1 MTLIATALLK
11 YNQLKMNHLTLKLI
25 KEHLNLDNDFTL
37 DDAYL
42 TNLGDVVETVVE
54 RHIDDSFV
62 YLASSNGGKLPTP
75 LIQAMLLLLGSYYSN
90 REHIAFNANYE
101 VGNSYTFLIDLYRNY
116 SASHSDSTN
125 YTLINSIDEL
135 MRKNKEMN
143 DKLEEI
149 KSESSEQLSS
159 LSNSVSNTNARLNDF
174 ENEFQQINSKIDNN
188 TNEISR
194 INGDLPSIMS
204 IATSV
209 ESELTNTKA
218 DLSALQ
224 STVDSMHGD
233 VSELKQK
240 VDDLSNKTLQGSDS
254 LEVTED
260 GNTTT
265 LEVNQINGGKF

>member
-1 MTLIATALLK
+1 
-11 YNQLKMNHLTLKLI
+11 MNHLTLKLI

-42 TNLGDVVETVVE
+42 SNLGDVVETVVE
-54 RHIDDSFV
+54 KHIDDSFV
-62 YLASSNGGKLPTP
+62 YLANANHGKLPTP
-75 LIQAMLLLLGSYYSN
+75 LIQAMLLLLATYYAN

-116 SASHSDSTN
+116 SASHSDSSN

-135 MRKNKEMN
+135 MKKNKEMN
-143 DKLEEI
+143 DKLEEM
-149 KSESSEQLSS
+149 KNKNSEIETTIGYS
-159 LSNSVSNTNARLNDF
+159 
-174 ENEFQQINSKIDNN
+174 FQDIYQSIDNVKNKIDNN

-194 INGDLPSIMS
+194 INGDMSSIMS
-204 IATSV
+204 TATSV
-209 ESELTNTKA
+209 ESELANTKA
-218 DLSALQ
+218 DLSVLQ

-240 VDDLSNKTLQGSDS
+240 VDDLSNKTLQGTES

-260 GNTTT
+260 GNTTV
-265 LEVNQINGGKF
+265 LEVGKINGGKF

>member
-1 MTLIATALLK
+1 
-11 YNQLKMNHLTLKLI
+11 MNHLTLKII

-42 TNLGDVVETVVE
+42 SQLGDVVETVVE

-62 YLASSNGGKLPTP
+62 YLASSNGGHLPTP
-75 LIQAMLLLLGSYYSN
+75 LIQAMLLLLGTYYAN

-116 SASHSDSTN
+116 SASHSDSSN

-143 DKLEEI
+143 DKLEEM
-149 KSESSEQLSS
+149 KNKNSEIETTIEYS
-159 LSNSVSNTNARLNDF
+159 
-174 ENEFQQINSKIDNN
+174 FQDIYQSIDNVKNKIDNN
-188 TNEISR
+188 TNEIVR
-194 INGDLPSIMS
+194 LNGDLSSIMGTVS
-204 IATSV
+204 SV
-209 ESELTNTKA
+209 ESDMNNTKA
-218 DLSALQ
+218 DVTTLQ
-224 STVDSMHGD
+224 TSYEEMHGD
-233 VSELKQK
+233 VTDLKTK
-240 VDDLSNKTLQGSDS
+240 VDDLNNKTLQGSES
-254 LEVTED
+254 VEVTED

>member
-1 MTLIATALLK
+1 
-11 YNQLKMNHLTLKLI
+11 MNHLTLKLI

-116 SASHSDSTN
+116 SASHSDSSN

-143 DKLEEI
+143 DKLEEM
-149 KSESSEQLSS
+149 KNKNSEIETTIGYS
-159 LSNSVSNTNARLNDF
+159 
-174 ENEFQQINSKIDNN
+174 FQDIYQSIDNVKNKIDNN

-194 INGDLPSIMS
+194 INDELPSIMS
-204 IATSV
+204 TATSV
-209 ESELTNTKA
+209 ESELANTKA
-218 DLSALQ
+218 DLSVLQ

-233 VSELKQK
+233 VSELKTK
-240 VDDLSNKTLQGSDS
+240 VDDLNNKTLQGSES
-254 LEVTED
+254 VEVTED

-265 LEVNQINGGKF
+265 LKVNQINGGKF

>member
-1 MTLIATALLK
+1 
-11 YNQLKMNHLTLKLI
+11 MNHLTLKLI

-42 TNLGDVVETVVE
+42 TSLGDVVETVVE
-54 RHIDDSFV
+54 RHIDDSFT
-62 YLASSNGGKLPTP
+62 YLASTNGGKLPTP
-75 LIQAMLLLLGSYYSN
+75 LIQAMLLLLGTYYAN

-116 SASHSDSTN
+116 SASHSDSSN

-135 MRKNKEMN
+135 MKKNKELN

-149 KSESSEQLSS
+149 KSENTEHLET
-159 LSNSVSNTNARLNDF
+159 LSNSITNTNARINDF

-188 TNEISR
+188 TNEIAR
-194 INGDLPSIMS
+194 INGDLPSIMNMAS
-204 IATSV
+204 SAEAKVTKTQ
-209 ESELTNTKA
+209 EDLTTFQTIFN
-218 DLSALQ
+218 
-224 STVDSMHGD
+224 SMYGD
-233 VSELKQK
+233 VSDLKDR
-240 VDDLSNKTLQGSDS
+240 VDDLSNKTLQGTDS
-254 LEVTED
+254 VEVTED

>member
-1 MTLIATALLK
+1 
-11 YNQLKMNHLTLKLI
+11 MNHLTLKLI
-25 KEHLNLDNDFTL
+25 KEHLNLDSDFTL

-62 YLASSNGGKLPTP
+62 YLASVNGGKLPTP
-75 LIQAMLLLLGSYYSN
+75 LIQAMLLLLGSYYAN

-116 SASHSDSTN
+116 SVSHSDSSN
-125 YTLINSIDEL
+125 YTLIKSIDEL
-135 MRKNKEMN
+135 MKKNKELN
-143 DKLEEI
+143 DKVENI
-149 KSESSEQLSS
+149 KSENTEQLNSI
-159 LSNSVSNTNARLNDF
+159 SNSVNSATAKLSDF
-174 ENEFQQINSKIDNN
+174 ENEIQQINSKIDNN

-194 INGDLPSIMS
+194 INGDLSSMIGTVS
-204 IATSV
+204 SV
-209 ESELTNTKA
+209 ESDMFNVKA
-218 DLSALQ
+218 DISVLQ
-224 STVDSMHGD
+224 SNYDSMHGD
-233 VSELKQK
+233 VTELKTK

-254 LEVTED
+254 VEVTED

>member
-1 MTLIATALLK
+1 
-11 YNQLKMNHLTLKLI
+11 MNHLTLKLI

-42 TNLGDVVETVVE
+42 SNLGDVVEQVVE

-62 YLASSNGGKLPTP
+62 YLANANHGKLPTP
-75 LIQAMLLLLGSYYSN
+75 LIQAMLLLLATYYAN

-116 SASHSDSTN
+116 SASHSDSSN

-143 DKLEEI
+143 DKLEEM
-149 KSESSEQLSS
+149 KNKNSEIETTIGYS
-159 LSNSVSNTNARLNDF
+159 
-174 ENEFQQINSKIDNN
+174 FQDIYQSIDNVKNKIDNN
-188 TNEISR
+188 TNEIVR
-194 INGDLPSIMS
+194 LNGDLSSIMGTVS
-204 IATSV
+204 SV
-209 ESELTNTKA
+209 ESDMNNTKA
-218 DLSALQ
+218 DVTTLQ
-224 STVDSMHGD
+224 TSYEEMHGD
-233 VSELKQK
+233 VTDLKTK
-240 VDDLSNKTLQGSDS
+240 VDDLNNKTLQGSES
-254 LEVTED
+254 VEVTED

>member
-1 MTLIATALLK
+1 
-11 YNQLKMNHLTLKLI
+11 MNHLTLKLI

-54 RHIDDSFV
+54 KHIDDSFV
-62 YLASSNGGKLPTP
+62 YLASVNGGKLPTP
-75 LIQAMLLLLGSYYSN
+75 LIQAMLLLLGSYYAN

-135 MRKNKEMN
+135 MKKNKEMN

-149 KSESSEQLSS
+149 KSENSEHLTSI
-159 LSNSVSNTNARLNDF
+159 SNSISNTSAKLSDF
-174 ENEFQQINSKIDNN
+174 ENEIQQINSKIDNN

-194 INGDLPSIMS
+194 INGELPSIMS

-209 ESELTNTKA
+209 ESDMFNVKA
-218 DLSALQ
+218 DLGTLQ
-224 STVDSMHGD
+224 SNFNELHGD
-233 VSELKQK
+233 VSELKTK
-240 VDDLSNKTLQGSDS
+240 VDDLNNKTLQGTDS

-260 GNTTT
+260 GNTTV
-265 LEVNQINGGKF
+265 LEVGKINGGKF

>member
-1 MTLIATALLK
+1 
-11 YNQLKMNHLTLKLI
+11 MNHLNLKLI
-25 KEHLNLDNDFTL
+25 KEHLNLDNDFAV

-42 TNLGDVVETVVE
+42 SNLGDVVEQVVE
-54 RHIDDSFV
+54 RHIDDSFA
-62 YLASSNGGKLPTP
+62 YLANANHGKLPTP
-75 LIQAMLLLLGSYYSN
+75 LIQAMLLLLGTYYAN

-116 SASHSDSTN
+116 SASHSDSSN

-135 MRKNKEMN
+135 MKKNKEMN
-143 DKLEEI
+143 DKLENI
-149 KSESSEQLSS
+149 KSENSEQLET
-159 LSNSVSNTNARLNDF
+159 LSNTITNTNARLNDF

-194 INGDLPSIMS
+194 INGDMS
-204 IATSV
+204 SMISMVNNV
-209 ESELTNTKA
+209 ESDMNTTKA
-218 DLSALQ
+218 DLSSYQ

-233 VSELKQK
+233 VSELKTK
-240 VDDLSNKTLQGSDS
+240 VDDLNNKTLQGSDS
-254 LEVTED
+254 VEVTED

>member
-1 MTLIATALLK
+1 
-11 YNQLKMNHLTLKLI
+11 MNHLTLKLI

-37 DDAYL
+37 NDAYL
-42 TNLGDVVETVVE
+42 SNLGDVVETVVE

-62 YLASSNGGKLPTP
+62 YLASVNGGKLPTP
-75 LIQAMLLLLGSYYSN
+75 LIQAMLLLLGSYYAN

-116 SASHSDSTN
+116 SASHSDSSN

-135 MRKNKEMN
+135 MRKNK
-143 DKLEEI
+143 
-149 KSESSEQLSS
+149 
-159 LSNSVSNTNARLNDF
+159 
-174 ENEFQQINSKIDNN
+174 QINSKIDNN

-194 INGDLPSIMS
+194 INGDMSSIIS
-204 IATSV
+204 TATSV
-209 ESELTNTKA
+209 ESELANTKA
-218 DLSALQ
+218 DLSVLQ

-240 VDDLSNKTLQGSDS
+240 VDDLSNKTLQGTES

-260 GNTTT
+260 GNVTT

>member
-1 MTLIATALLK
+1 
-11 YNQLKMNHLTLKLI
+11 MNHLTLKLI

-42 TNLGDVVETVVE
+42 SNLGDVVETVVE

-62 YLASSNGGKLPTP
+62 YLASGNGGKLPTP
-75 LIQAMLLLLGSYYSN
+75 LIQAMLLLLGTYYAN

-116 SASHSDSTN
+116 SASHSDSSN

-149 KSESSEQLSS
+149 KNENSEQLTSI
-159 LSNSVSNTNARLNDF
+159 SNSISNTSAKLSDF
-174 ENEFQQINSKIDNN
+174 ENEIQQINSKIDNN
-188 TNEISR
+188 SNEIIR

-204 IATSV
+204 TATSV
-209 ESELTNTKA
+209 ESDMFNVKA
-218 DLSALQ
+218 DISVLQ
-224 STVDSMHGD
+224 SNYDSMHGD
-233 VSELKQK
+233 VTDLKSR
-240 VDDLSNKTLQGSDS
+240 VDDLSNKTLQGSES
-254 LEVTED
+254 VEVTED

-265 LEVNQINGGKF
+265 LKVNQINGGKF

>member
-1 MTLIATALLK
+1 
-11 YNQLKMNHLTLKLI
+11 MNHLTLKLI

-42 TNLGDVVETVVE
+42 SNLGDVVETVVE

-62 YLASSNGGKLPTP
+62 YLASANGGKLPTP
-75 LIQAMLLLLGSYYSN
+75 LIQAMLLLLGTYYSN

-116 SASHSDSTN
+116 SASHSDSSN

-149 KSESSEQLSS
+149 KSENSEQLSS
-159 LSNSVSNTNARLNDF
+159 ISNSVSNTTAKLSDF
-174 ENEFQQINSKIDNN
+174 ENELQQINSKIDNN

-194 INGDLPSIMS
+194 INGDMS
-204 IATSV
+204 SMLSV
-209 ESELTNTKA
+209 VNNVETDMNNTKA
-218 DLSALQ
+218 DVSALQ

-233 VSELKQK
+233 VTDLKQK

-260 GNTTT
+260 GNTTV
-265 LEVNQINGGKF
+265 LEVGKINGGKF